1 MADQMNVKKLFLIV
15 AAVISGITL
24 FMPLYFL
31 KGEGIVLNIPKEYNL
46 PVPLM
51 PTVYGFA
58 ILICAILI
66 VIFTITGIKPGY
78 IIASLVDS
86 LLSIITVII
95 MSDKAHKDPAL
106 LFEQVGNAMSD
117 YIIDEVRTG
126 PAFYIIIL
134 AAVLVLGAMMA
145 NAVAIGRD

>member
-1 MADQMNVKKLFLIV
+1 
-15 AAVISGITL
+15 
-24 FMPLYFL
+24 
-31 KGEGIVLNIPKEYNL
+31 
-46 PVPLM
+46 
-51 PTVYGFA
+51 
-58 ILICAILI
+58 
-66 VIFTITGIKPGY
+66 
-78 IIASLVDS
+78 
-86 LLSIITVII
+86 

-145 NAVAIGRD
+145 NAVTIGRD

>member
-66 VIFTITGIKPGY
+66 VIFTITGIKPG
-78 IIASLVDS
+78 
-86 LLSIITVII
+86 
-95 MSDKAHKDPAL
+95 
-106 LFEQVGNAMSD
+106 
-117 YIIDEVRTG
+117 
-126 PAFYIIIL
+126 
-134 AAVLVLGAMMA
+134 
-145 NAVAIGRD
+145 